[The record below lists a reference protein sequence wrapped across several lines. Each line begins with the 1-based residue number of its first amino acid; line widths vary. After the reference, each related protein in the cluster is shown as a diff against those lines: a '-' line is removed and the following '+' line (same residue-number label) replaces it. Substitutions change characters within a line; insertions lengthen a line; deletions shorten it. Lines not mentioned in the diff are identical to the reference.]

1 MELEK
6 EKVTEI
12 RPHKWSS
19 WGIEIYSRE
28 NRNGRLEYAYIIDE
42 QKWAWIGI
50 EGDYEL
56 LPVDQHPLIAPLF
69 ADPDDTT
76 SMYFVIDGR
85 STDNEAEGG
94 NIEIQFLE
102 QHLDTEY
109 AKLVEIDGDE
119 GFNERERLYKMGFKD
134 VDDGFR
140 HVIQFNQRKL
150 GE

>member
-1 MELEK
+1 MSEEK
-6 EKVTEI
+6 TTEI

-28 NRNGRLEYAYIIDE
+28 QEGKTEHAYIIDE

-56 LPVDQHPLIAPLF
+56 VPVDQHPLIAPLF

-85 STDNEAEGG
+85 SMDNGADGG
-94 NIEIQFLE
+94 NIEIQFLD
-102 QHLDTEY
+102 QHLKTEY
-109 AKLVEIDGDE
+109 ATLVEQDGDE
-119 GFNERERLYKMGFKD
+119 DFNERERLYEMGFKD
-134 VDDGFR
+134 HEDGFR

>member
-1 MELEK
+1 MSEEK
-6 EKVTEI
+6 TTEI

-28 NRNGRLEYAYIIDE
+28 QGDKREYAYIIDE
-42 QKWAWIGI
+42 QRWAWIGI

-56 LPVDQHPLIAPLF
+56 VPVDQHPLIAPLF
-69 ADPDDTT
+69 ADPNDTT

-85 STDNEAEGG
+85 STDNGGEGG
-94 NIEIQFLE
+94 NIDIQFLE
-102 QHLDTEY
+102 QHLKTEY
-109 AKLVEIDGDE
+109 ATLVEQDGDE
-119 GFNERERLYKMGFKD
+119 NFNERERLYKMGFKD
-134 VDDGFR
+134 HEDGFR

>member
-1 MELEK
+1 MSEEK
-6 EKVTEI
+6 TTEI

-19 WGIEIYSRE
+19 WGIEMYSRE
-28 NRNGRLEYAYIIDE
+28 REGKTEHAYIIDE

-56 LPVDQHPLIAPLF
+56 VPVDQHPLIAPLF
-69 ADPDDTT
+69 ADPDDMT

-85 STDNEAEGG
+85 STDNGADGG
-94 NIEIQFLE
+94 NIEIQFLD
-102 QHLDTEY
+102 QHLKTEY
-109 AKLVEIDGDE
+109 ATLVEGKFDPLA
-119 GFNERERLYKMGFKD
+119 FNERLYKMGFKED
-134 VDDGFR
+134 EDGFR

>member
-1 MELEK
+1 MSEEK
-6 EKVTEI
+6 TTEI

-19 WGIEIYSRE
+19 WGIEMYFRE
-28 NRNGRLEYAYIIDE
+28 REGKTEHAYIIDE
-42 QKWAWIGI
+42 QKWAWIGV

-56 LPVDQHPLIAPLF
+56 VPVDQHPLIAPLF
-69 ADPDDTT
+69 EDPDDTT
-76 SMYFVIDGR
+76 SMYFVIDGQ

-94 NIEIQFLE
+94 NIEIQFLD
-102 QHLDTEY
+102 QHLKTEY
-109 AKLVEIDGDE
+109 ATLVEQDGDE
-119 GFNERERLYKMGFKD
+119 AFNERERLYKMGFKN

>member
-1 MELEK
+1 MSEEK
-6 EKVTEI
+6 TTEI
-12 RPHKWSS
+12 RPYKWSS

-69 ADPDDTT
+69 ADPDDMT

-85 STDNEAEGG
+85 SMDNEAEGG

-109 AKLVEIDGDE
+109 ATLVEQDGDE
-119 GFNERERLYKMGFKD
+119 AFNERERLYKMGFKD

>member
-1 MELEK
+1 MSEEK
-6 EKVTEI
+6 TTEI

-28 NRNGRLEYAYIIDE
+28 QEGKTEHAYIIDE

-56 LPVDQHPLIAPLF
+56 VPVDQHPLIAPLF

-85 STDNEAEGG
+85 SMDNGAEGG
-94 NIEIQFLE
+94 NTEIQFLE
-102 QHLDTEY
+102 QHLKTEY
-109 AKLVEIDGDE
+109 ATLVEQDGDE
-119 GFNERERLYKMGFKD
+119 AFNERERLYKMGFKD

>member
-1 MELEK
+1 MSK
-6 EKVTEI
+6 EKTTEI

-28 NRNGRLEYAYIIDE
+28 REGKTEHAYIIDE

-56 LPVDQHPLIAPLF
+56 VPVDQHPLIAPLF
-69 ADPDDTT
+69 AEPDDTT

-85 STDNEAEGG
+85 SMDNGAEGG
-94 NIEIQFLE
+94 NIEIQFLD
-102 QHLDTEY
+102 QHLKTEY
-109 AKLVEIDGDE
+109 ATLVEQDGDE
-119 GFNERERLYKMGFKD
+119 AFNERERLHKMGFKED
-134 VDDGFR
+134 EDGFR
-140 HVIQFNQRKL
+140 HVIQLNQRKL

>member
-1 MELEK
+1 MSK
-6 EKVTEI
+6 EKITEI

-19 WGIEIYSRE
+19 WGIEMYSRE
-28 NRNGRLEYAYIIDE
+28 REGKTEHAYIIDE

-56 LPVDQHPLIAPLF
+56 VPVDQHPLIAPLF

-85 STDNEAEGG
+85 SMDNGADGG
-94 NIEIQFLE
+94 NIEIQFLD
-102 QHLDTEY
+102 QHLKTEY
-109 AKLVEIDGDE
+109 ATLVEGKFDPLA
-119 GFNERERLYKMGFKD
+119 FNERLYKMGFKED
-134 VDDGFR
+134 EDGFR

>member
-1 MELEK
+1 MSK
-6 EKVTEI
+6 EKTTEI

-28 NRNGRLEYAYIIDE
+28 QEGKTEHAYIIDE

-56 LPVDQHPLIAPLF
+56 VPVDQHPLIAPLF

-85 STDNEAEGG
+85 SMDNGAEGG
-94 NIEIQFLE
+94 NTEIQFLE
-102 QHLDTEY
+102 QHLKTEY
-109 AKLVEIDGDE
+109 ATLVEQDGDE
-119 GFNERERLYKMGFKD
+119 AFNERERLYKMGFKD

>member
-1 MELEK
+1 MNK
-6 EKVTEI
+6 EKTTEI

-19 WGIEIYSRE
+19 WGIEMYFRE
-28 NRNGRLEYAYIIDE
+28 REGKTEHAYIIDE

-56 LPVDQHPLIAPLF
+56 VPVDQHPLIAPLF
-69 ADPDDTT
+69 EDTDDTT
-76 SMYFVIDGR
+76 AMNFVIDGQ

-94 NIEIQFLE
+94 NIEIQFLD
-102 QHLDTEY
+102 QHLKTEY
-109 AKLVEIDGDE
+109 ATLVEQDGDE
-119 GFNERERLYKMGFKD
+119 AFNERERLYKMGFKD

>member
-1 MELEK
+1 MSEEK
-6 EKVTEI
+6 TTEI
-12 RPHKWSS
+12 RPYKWSS

-69 ADPDDTT
+69 ADPDDMT

-85 STDNEAEGG
+85 SMDNEAEGG

-109 AKLVEIDGDE
+109 ATLVEQDGDE
-119 GFNERERLYKMGFKD
+119 PFNERERLYKMGFKD

>member
-1 MELEK
+1 MSEEK
-6 EKVTEI
+6 TTEI

-19 WGIEIYSRE
+19 WGIEMYSRE
-28 NRNGRLEYAYIIDE
+28 REGKTEHAYIIDE

-56 LPVDQHPLIAPLF
+56 VPVDQHPLIAPLF

-85 STDNEAEGG
+85 STDNGAEGG
-94 NIEIQFLE
+94 NIEIQFLD
-102 QHLDTEY
+102 QHLKTEY
-109 AKLVEIDGDE
+109 ATLVEQDGDE
-119 GFNERERLYKMGFKD
+119 NFNERERLYKMGFKD

>member
-1 MELEK
+1 MNK
-6 EKVTEI
+6 EKTTEI

-19 WGIEIYSRE
+19 WGIEMYFRE
-28 NRNGRLEYAYIIDE
+28 REGKTEHAYIIDE

-56 LPVDQHPLIAPLF
+56 VPVDQHPLIAPLF
-69 ADPDDTT
+69 AEPDDTT

-85 STDNEAEGG
+85 SIDNGADGG

-102 QHLDTEY
+102 QHLKTEY
-109 AKLVEIDGDE
+109 ATLVEQDGDE
-119 GFNERERLYKMGFKD
+119 AFNERERLYKMGFKD

>member
-1 MELEK
+1 MSK
-6 EKVTEI
+6 EKTTEI

-28 NRNGRLEYAYIIDE
+28 REGKTEHAYIIDE

-56 LPVDQHPLIAPLF
+56 VPVDQHPLIAPLF

-85 STDNEAEGG
+85 STDNGAEGG
-94 NIEIQFLE
+94 NIEIQFLD
-102 QHLDTEY
+102 QHLKTEY
-109 AKLVEIDGDE
+109 ATLVEQDGDE
-119 GFNERERLYKMGFKD
+119 NFNERERLYKMGFKD

>member
-1 MELEK
+1 MSEEK
-6 EKVTEI
+6 TTEI

-28 NRNGRLEYAYIIDE
+28 REGKTEHAYIIDE

-56 LPVDQHPLIAPLF
+56 VPVDQHPLIAPLF

-85 STDNEAEGG
+85 SMDNGADGG
-94 NIEIQFLE
+94 NIEIQFLD
-102 QHLDTEY
+102 QHLKTEY
-109 AKLVEIDGDE
+109 ATLVEGKFDPLA
-119 GFNERERLYKMGFKD
+119 FNERLYKMGFKED
-134 VDDGFR
+134 EDGFR

>member
-1 MELEK
+1 MSEEK
-6 EKVTEI
+6 TTEI

-19 WGIEIYSRE
+19 WGIEMYFRE
-28 NRNGRLEYAYIIDE
+28 REGKTEHAYIIDE

-56 LPVDQHPLIAPLF
+56 VPVDQHPLIAPLF

-76 SMYFVIDGR
+76 SMYFVIDGQ

-102 QHLDTEY
+102 QHLKTEY
-109 AKLVEIDGDE
+109 ATLVEQDGDE
-119 GFNERERLYKMGFKD
+119 AFNERERLYKMGFKD

-140 HVIQFNQRKL
+140 HVIQLNQRKL

>member
-1 MELEK
+1 MSK
-6 EKVTEI
+6 EKTTEI

-28 NRNGRLEYAYIIDE
+28 REGKTEHAYIIDE

-56 LPVDQHPLIAPLF
+56 VPVDQHPLIAPLF
-69 ADPDDTT
+69 ADPDDMT

-85 STDNEAEGG
+85 STDNGADGG
-94 NIEIQFLE
+94 NIEIQFLD
-102 QHLDTEY
+102 QHLKTEY
-109 AKLVEIDGDE
+109 ATLVEGKFDPLA
-119 GFNERERLYKMGFKD
+119 FNERLYKMGFKED
-134 VDDGFR
+134 EDGFR

>member
-1 MELEK
+1 MNK
-6 EKVTEI
+6 EKTTEI

-19 WGIEIYSRE
+19 WGIEMYFRE
-28 NRNGRLEYAYIIDE
+28 REGKTEHAYIIDE

-56 LPVDQHPLIAPLF
+56 VPVDQHPLIAPLF
-69 ADPDDTT
+69 EDTDDTT
-76 SMYFVIDGR
+76 AMNFVIDGR
-85 STDNEAEGG
+85 SIDNGADGG

-102 QHLDTEY
+102 QHLEEE
-109 AKLVEIDGDE
+109 LEELEEDE
-119 GFNERERLYKMGFKD
+119 VFNERERLYKMGFKD

-140 HVIQFNQRKL
+140 HVIQLNQRQL

>member
-1 MELEK
+1 MSEEK
-6 EKVTEI
+6 TTEI

-28 NRNGRLEYAYIIDE
+28 REGKTEHAYIIDE

-56 LPVDQHPLIAPLF
+56 VPVDQHPLIAPLF
-69 ADPDDTT
+69 ADTDDTT
-76 SMYFVIDGR
+76 AMNFVIDGR
-85 STDNEAEGG
+85 SIDNGADGG

-102 QHLDTEY
+102 QHLEEE
-109 AKLVEIDGDE
+109 LEELEEDE
-119 GFNERERLYKMGFKD
+119 VFNERERLYKMGFKD

-140 HVIQFNQRKL
+140 HVIQLNQRKL

>member
-1 MELEK
+1 MSK

-12 RPHKWSS
+12 RPYKWSS

-42 QKWAWIGI
+42 QKWASIGI

-69 ADPDDTT
+69 ADPDDMT

-102 QHLDTEY
+102 QHLKTEY
-109 AKLVEIDGDE
+109 AKLEEKYEPCEKSESEI
-119 GFNERERLYKMGFKD
+119 LYEMGFKSD
-134 VDDGFR
+134 EDGFR

>member
-1 MELEK
+1 MSEEK
-6 EKVTEI
+6 TTEI

-19 WGIEIYSRE
+19 WGIEMYSRE
-28 NRNGRLEYAYIIDE
+28 REGKTEHAYIIDE

-56 LPVDQHPLIAPLF
+56 VPVDQHPLIAPLF

-85 STDNEAEGG
+85 STDNEADGG
-94 NIEIQFLE
+94 NMEIQFLDR
-102 QHLDTEY
+102 HLEEELEELE
-109 AKLVEIDGDE
+109 KDE
-119 GFNERERLYKMGFKD
+119 DFNERERLYKMGFKD

>member
-1 MELEK
+1 MSEEK
-6 EKVTEI
+6 TTEI

-19 WGIEIYSRE
+19 WGIEMYSRE
-28 NRNGRLEYAYIIDE
+28 REGKTEHAYIIDE

-56 LPVDQHPLIAPLF
+56 VPVDQHPLIAPLF
-69 ADPDDTT
+69 ADPDDMT

-85 STDNEAEGG
+85 SMDNGADGG
-94 NIEIQFLE
+94 NIEIQFLD
-102 QHLDTEY
+102 QHLKTEY
-109 AKLVEIDGDE
+109 ATLVEGKFDPLA
-119 GFNERERLYKMGFKD
+119 FNERLYKMGFKED
-134 VDDGFR
+134 EDGFR

>member
-1 MELEK
+1 MSEEK
-6 EKVTEI
+6 TTEI
-12 RPHKWSS
+12 RPYKWSS

-69 ADPDDTT
+69 ADPDDMT

-85 STDNEAEGG
+85 SMDNEAEGG

-102 QHLDTEY
+102 QHVETEY

>member
-1 MELEK
+1 MSEEK
-6 EKVTEI
+6 TTEI
-12 RPHKWSS
+12 RPYKWSS

-69 ADPDDTT
+69 ADPDDMT

-85 STDNEAEGG
+85 SMDNEAEGG
-94 NIEIQFLE
+94 NRNTVPRTTFG
-102 QHLDTEY
+102 HR
-109 AKLVEIDGDE
+109 V
-119 GFNERERLYKMGFKD
+119 
-134 VDDGFR
+134 R
-140 HVIQFNQRKL
+140 HTCRARRRRAFQ
-150 GE
+150 

>member
-1 MELEK
+1 MNK
-6 EKVTEI
+6 EKTTEI

-19 WGIEIYSRE
+19 WGIEMYFRE
-28 NRNGRLEYAYIIDE
+28 REGKTEHAYIIDE

-56 LPVDQHPLIAPLF
+56 VPVEQHPLIAPLF

-76 SMYFVIDGR
+76 SMYFVIDGQ

-94 NIEIQFLE
+94 NIEIQFLD
-102 QHLDTEY
+102 QHLKTEY
-109 AKLVEIDGDE
+109 ATLVEQDGDE
-119 GFNERERLYKMGFKD
+119 AFNERERLYKMGFKD

>member
-1 MELEK
+1 MSEEK
-6 EKVTEI
+6 TTEI

-28 NRNGRLEYAYIIDE
+28 REGKTEHAYIIDE

-56 LPVDQHPLIAPLF
+56 VPVDQHPLIAPLF
-69 ADPDDTT
+69 ADPDDMT

-85 STDNEAEGG
+85 STDNGADGG
-94 NIEIQFLE
+94 NIEIQFLD
-102 QHLDTEY
+102 QHLKTEY
-109 AKLVEIDGDE
+109 ATLVEGKFDPLA
-119 GFNERERLYKMGFKD
+119 FNERLYKMGFKED
-134 VDDGFR
+134 EDGFR

>member
-1 MELEK
+1 MSK
-6 EKVTEI
+6 EKTTEI

-28 NRNGRLEYAYIIDE
+28 REGKTEHAYIIDE

-56 LPVDQHPLIAPLF
+56 VPVDQHPLIAPLF
-69 ADPDDTT
+69 AEPDDTT

-85 STDNEAEGG
+85 SIDNGADGG

-102 QHLDTEY
+102 QHLKTEY
-109 AKLVEIDGDE
+109 ATLVEQDGDE
-119 GFNERERLYKMGFKD
+119 AFNERERLHKMGFKED
-134 VDDGFR
+134 EDGFR
-140 HVIQFNQRKL
+140 HVIQLNQRKL

>member
-1 MELEK
+1 MSEEK
-6 EKVTEI
+6 TTEI

-19 WGIEIYSRE
+19 WGIEMYFRE
-28 NRNGRLEYAYIIDE
+28 REGKTEHAYIIDE
-42 QKWAWIGI
+42 QKWAWIGV

-56 LPVDQHPLIAPLF
+56 VPVDQHPLIAPLF
-69 ADPDDTT
+69 AEPDDTT

-85 STDNEAEGG
+85 SIDNGADGG

-102 QHLDTEY
+102 QHLKTEY
-109 AKLVEIDGDE
+109 ATLVEQDGDE
-119 GFNERERLYKMGFKD
+119 AFNERERLYKMGFKD

-140 HVIQFNQRKL
+140 HVIQLNQRQL

>member
-1 MELEK
+1 MSEEK
-6 EKVTEI
+6 TTEI

-28 NRNGRLEYAYIIDE
+28 REGKTEHAYIIDE

-56 LPVDQHPLIAPLF
+56 VPVDQHPLIAPLF

-85 STDNEAEGG
+85 STDNGADGG
-94 NIEIQFLE
+94 NIEIQFLD
-102 QHLDTEY
+102 QHLKTEY
-109 AKLVEIDGDE
+109 ATLVEGKFDPLA
-119 GFNERERLYKMGFKD
+119 FNERLYKMGFKED
-134 VDDGFR
+134 EDGFR

>member
-1 MELEK
+1 MSK
-6 EKVTEI
+6 EKTTEI

-19 WGIEIYSRE
+19 WGIEMYSRE
-28 NRNGRLEYAYIIDE
+28 REGKTEHAYIIDE

-56 LPVDQHPLIAPLF
+56 VPVDQHPLIAPLF
-69 ADPDDTT
+69 ADPDDMT

-85 STDNEAEGG
+85 STDNGADGG
-94 NIEIQFLE
+94 NIEIQFLD
-102 QHLDTEY
+102 QHLKTEY
-109 AKLVEIDGDE
+109 ATLVEQDGDE
-119 GFNERERLYKMGFKD
+119 AFNERERLHKMGFKSD
-134 VDDGFR
+134 EDGFR